1 MTRPISPGLF
11 DGLTTPQPLR
21 YSLAADSLWG
31 TKAIA
36 NHLGRSPD
44 SVRRMIL
51 GDPTF
56 PVRKKAGV
64 NYASRIELLEWL
76 RSSEP

>member
-1 MTRPISPGLF
+1 MTRPISADLF
-11 DGLTTPQPLR
+11 DKIATPQPPR

-44 SVRRMIL
+44 SIRRMIL
-51 GDPTF
+51 SDPTF

-64 NYASRIELLEWL
+64 NYSSRIELLEWL